1 METQIFNIGRKEI
14 KYKVVE
20 NGCWECFSHAVDAN
34 GYPVAIVN
42 HLWDRIYRHV
52 FRLFKGSIP
61 NECVIRHACDN
72 RLCIN
77 PEHLLIGTHKDNVSD
92 RVNRGRSAK
101 GEDNGRSKLTE
112 SEVLAILKDTVTPK
126 MKLAKKYNVDAKT
139 IRDIKNG
146 ITWKSVTGL

>member
-1 METQIFNIGRKEI
+1 MRRKEI

-20 NGCWECFSHAVDAN
+20 NGCWECISHAVDAN

-61 NECVIRHACDN
+61 NGYVIRHTCDN

-92 RVNRGRSAK
+92 RVKRGRSAK

-126 MKLAKKYNVDAKT
+126 MKLAKTYNVDAKA

-146 ITWKSVTGL
+146 ITWKAVTGL

>member
-1 METQIFNIGRKEI
+1 MRRKKI

-34 GYPVAIVN
+34 GYPVATVN
-42 HLWDRIYRHV
+42 HSRDRIYRHV
-52 FRLFKGSIP
+52 YRLFKGSIP
-61 NECVIRHACDN
+61 VGYVIRHTCDN

-92 RVNRGRSAK
+92 RVKRGRSAK

-112 SEVLAILKDTVTPK
+112 SEVLAILKDAVTPK
-126 MKLAKKYNVDAKT
+126 MKLAKKYNVDAKV

>member
-1 METQIFNIGRKEI
+1 MRRKEI

-20 NGCWECFSHAVDAN
+20 NGCWECISHSVDTN
-34 GYPVAIVN
+34 GYPVATVN
-42 HLWDRIYRHV
+42 HLQDRIYRHV
-52 FRLFKGSIP
+52 FRRFKGSIP
-61 NECVIRHACDN
+61 DGYVIRHTCDN

-77 PEHLLIGTHKDNVSD
+77 PGHLLIGTQKDNVSYRFKRD
-92 RVNRGRSAK
+92 RSAK

-112 SEVLAILKDTVTPK
+112 SEVVAILKDTVTPK
-126 MKLAKKYNVDAKT
+126 MKLAKKYNVDAKV